1 MRKRIGT
8 YLSLGALVFY
18 IAPMITVFVFDSFT
32 LSQRAFYH
40 YLDPFYLY
48 DSLTSAMKYMVV
60 WLCLSGMIVLLMT
73 RSLAM
78 LQNHDEHGSA
88 HWADEHEIN
97 RIFTKRI
104 LYREGLK
111 GGKESSGGMVV
122 RKIGQRIWHECEC
135 IHSIIIGTTSSGKTR
150 KTLIPSIM
158 VATQAK
164 VSDTKNLK
172 LIILSKAAYGKYMSR
187 MQRQDDFNIVG
198 VFIFYHLKRFIE
210 NIKDAVT
217 GFFHCKRNV
226 IYISEKMTIDLNKY
240 FDITD
245 MEDIEQNFSCSGPV
259 TIDENNILSA
269 RGTGKAKVTL
279 HLIINK
285 ESFFVNDPKK
295 ELYKMY
301 RNYLVE
307 QGYHVILLDLR
318 KQWTGDQWNPMSS
331 VIRCLNEGNVD
342 EADLY
347 AKDIAAA
354 LCPESKAS
362 EKIWTDGERAI
373 IAALILAV
381 AGADCPEEQ
390 KNLYTCYQILG
401 TLGQPDEDDHVPLND
416 YFNNLPVG
424 HIARTAFGPAALATD
439 RTRMSFYVSACATLG
454 MFSSSLVA
462 KQTMK
467 STFDMTQFSSK
478 PTAVFLVNPD
488 EKSNMDSLA
497 NLFIDEIYRVL
508 SIKANETNGR
518 LRRKFHYF
526 WDETPASG
534 KQGDF
539 GKKLSIARGKNIQF
553 HLYIQDFG
561 QLEEIYGKEMTAT
574 IKANCNL
581 MIYISTQ
588 NLETAKEISDKIGSK
603 TIETE
608 SVSEQTG
615 ESVFLMHPHGN
626 ISRSLMARPLL
637 NANELMKLE
646 DGKAIVIRMR
656 MNPMLTTLEDCSQ
669 YDFYD
674 SLKFYLEEPVRNDGP
689 LIAYIPEIESTDFHE
704 DIGALNYRIN
714 KKI

>member
-1 MRKRIGT
+1 MDLKDKIST
-8 YLSLGALVFY
+8 VLIMLFLNLFFMPMVTVYIFDCFTFDLHEFYYYLNIVY
-18 IAPMITVFVFDSFT
+18 IYSKLFSNIK
-32 LSQRAFYH
+32 
-40 YLDPFYLY
+40 YL
-48 DSLTSAMKYMVV
+48 VV
-60 WLCLSGMIVLLMT
+60 WLCLNGMIIMLMT
-73 RSLAM
+73 RKLAF
-78 LQNHDEHGSA
+78 LQNKNEHGSA
-88 HWADEHEIN
+88 QWADQNEIN
-97 RIFTKRI
+97 RTFNKRT
-104 LYREGLK
+104 LYRDGMK
-111 GGKESSGGMVV
+111 GGKSTVGGMVV
-122 RKIGQRIWHECEC
+122 KKMGSAIWYEYQC

-158 VATQAK
+158 VATQSQFCDEQLLK
-164 VSDTKNLK
+164 VKVLNDKD
-172 LIILSKAAYGKYMSR
+172 YDKYR
-187 MQRQDDFNIVG
+187 KRQ
-198 VFIFYHLKRFIE
+198 KFIE
-210 NIKDAVT
+210 EFAICGWYPFYSWKIWKERSIHKCCKQLHICEAKHLYIKQDEEI
-217 GFFHCKRNV
+217 N
-226 IYISEKMTIDLNKY
+226 LNKY
-240 FDITD
+240 FFIEGI
-245 MEDIEQNFSCSGPV
+245 EDIELMFSCEGIGK
-259 TIDENNILSA
+259 IDEDNIF
-269 RGTGKAKVTL
+269 RPDVTGKSKIKMNMT
-279 HLIINK
+279 INK
-285 ESFFVNDPKK
+285 DSFFVNDPKK
-295 ELYKMY
+295 ELYKMFKT
-301 RNYLVE
+301 YLE
-307 QGYHVILLDLR
+307 NHGYHVYLLDLR

-331 VIRCLNEGNVD
+331 VVRCLKENKID
-342 EADLY
+342 EADMF

-354 LCPESKAS
+354 LCPVSKMS

-381 AGADCPEEQ
+381 AGADCPENQ

-416 YFNNLPVG
+416 YFNSLPVG

-454 MFSSSLVA
+454 MFSSTLVA
-462 KQTMK
+462 KQTAK
-467 STFDMTQFSSK
+467 STFDITKFSNQ
-478 PTAVFLVNPD
+478 PTAIFLVNPD
-488 EKSNMDSLA
+488 EKTNMDSMA

-508 SIKANETNGR
+508 SIEANKTNGR
-518 LRRKFHYF
+518 LLRKFHYF

-534 KQGDF
+534 KQADF

-588 NLETAKEISDKIGSK
+588 NLETAKEISEKIGSK

-656 MNPMLTTLEDCSQ
+656 MNPMLTTLDDCSR

-674 SLKFYLEEPVRNDGP
+674 TLEYYLDEPVRIDEP
-689 LIAYIPEIESTDFHE
+689 LIAYIPDIEEVEEPLESF
-704 DIGALNYRIN
+704 RIN
-714 KKI
+714 RKM